1 VTNLPTHPE
10 MVHHSGSHVLD
21 KAIGCFDKTKEDFPV
36 VVCCEIEANGSLIAI
51 AHRIIARI
59 KAFLVISGPRTLMP
73 SHLSLWRFN
82 FDHICS
88 HISEKHG
95 CERPRKGVC
104 DIKDT

>member
-1 VTNLPTHPE
+1 MTNLPTHPE
-10 MVHHSGSHVLD
+10 VVQHPGPHILD
-21 KAIGCFDKTKEDFPV
+21 KTIGCFYETKEDFPV
-36 VVCCEIEANGSLIAI
+36 VVCREIEANGSLIAI
-51 AHRIIARI
+51 AHRIVARI
-59 KAFLVISGPRTLMP
+59 KPFLVISGPGTLMP

-88 HISEKHG
+88 HIGEKHC